1 MSIFVCIN
9 NLSAQKKE
17 PLDSIG
23 LVEKKLIG
31 KEVSGLFFYSNSVT
45 LLLDKDSLNKLI
57 DFSIS
62 KNIPISVCRNSLLS
76 RNLPEDIH
84 PKIKVSGLG
93 KLIEGVLKNKKTLV
107 IGTLWKNL
115 SLISFQEIKIN
126 SIKEKSFTIW

>member
-57 DFSIS
+57 DFQFLKIFLFQFAE
-62 KNIPISVCRNSLLS
+62 ILS
-76 RNLPEDIH
+76 
-84 PKIKVSGLG
+84 
-93 KLIEGVLKNKKTLV
+93 
-107 IGTLWKNL
+107 
-115 SLISFQEIKIN
+115 
-126 SIKEKSFTIW
+126 